1 MLTKIQFKKLVW
13 SVTGFFVGV
22 LLSACSSPPPVS
34 PEYQRRLKAAQEAKE
49 IQDHN
54 NQVREYNQQVQ
65 EQNRLE
71 ERELA
76 RLRAERAEQRNAAQA
91 ARQEANEQNQ

>member
-1 MLTKIQFKKLVW
+1 MWF
-13 SVTGFFVGV
+13 VTGLFVSALV
-22 LLSACSSPPPVS
+22 SACSSPPPVS
-34 PEYQRRLKAAQEAKE
+34 PEYQQRLKAAQEAKE

-54 NQVREYNQQVQ
+54 NQVRVYNQQIQ
-65 EQNRLE
+65 EQSRLE

-76 RLRAERAEQRNAAQA
+76 RLRAERAEQRNAARA